1 MSKTTQ
7 QLNAEKLAHLSPSEK
22 RALLAELLRERASK
36 STSLEPMSYGQR
48 ALWFLYQ
55 LAPENVAYNIAYATS
70 LPADLEITLLQRAL
84 EQLMLRHPILRTTYS
99 QQDHAPTQQIHEYQD
114 IVLDVIDA
122 SGWNS
127 DTQKRYLIEAA
138 ERPFDFRKGPFIRA
152 SLLTQANNEI
162 QTDVTQT
169 SQYIFLIVFHHIAL
183 DAWSTKLCIQELWE
197 LYTAIK
203 SKTPPPPQ
211 PKLQYVDYVHWQT
224 EKLSSAAGEQLWQ
237 YWYQHLAGELPELN
251 LRTDRP
257 RSPLQTYHGAAH
269 LTSLSRLFSQQLRAL
284 AVAEGVTSYTLLLT
298 AFKVLLWRY
307 TQQEKLVIGSPM
319 AGRNLAGLETV
330 LGYFAN
336 PVVLRADLAGNPT
349 FSQLLQRLKPIDF
362 AAINHQDYPF
372 PLLVEKLEVARDPS
386 RSPIFQVAFI
396 CLEQQSQDTVA
407 VSPVGGSEANQPSS
421 DAAHIFNF
429 DSQRGAAFDL
439 TLTMIQTGQELVAN
453 WRYNSD
459 LFNPDTIARMAGH
472 FQTLLQSIVTDPHQ
486 TISSLSWLPA
496 AETHQLLHVW
506 NQTQI
511 EYDVK
516 DVCLHQLFEAQVERT
531 PDAIAVVLDTHSVT
545 YQALNQR
552 ANQLAHYLRQLGV
565 VPETLVGVYMER
577 SIEMIVGLLAIL
589 KAGGAYVPL
598 DPSYPKTRLQFML
611 ADANVNVLLTQQHL
625 LERLEDLSYE
635 GNLQTVCLDRDWSTM
650 ARLSRENPAT
660 LVTHHNLAY
669 AMYTSGSSG
678 QPKGVQIE
686 HVALHNL
693 VAWHAKTFRPS
704 LEDRVSQFASL
715 SFDASSWEIWHCLST
730 GASLYIVPEQYRL
743 SPLAFQKWLG
753 AQQITVGFLPT
764 PVLEAFLAIPWTDAN
779 HCLETLHTGG
789 APLLSVPQVAFP
801 FAIINDY
808 GPSECTVITT
818 YDQVDVQR
826 HNRLLPSI
834 GRPIANI
841 QVYLLAAYGQPVPF
855 GVPGELH
862 VSGIG
867 LARGYLNRP
876 ELTAEKFIANP
887 FGSGRLYKTG
897 DLTRY
902 RSDGTIEFLGRIDH
916 QIKMRGFRIELGEIE
931 AALHGHASIQ
941 QALVVAQAEVD
952 APTRLIAYVVPA
964 VGYAPT
970 PSELRH
976 YLKQQLPEY
985 MLPSVFMLL
994 QAFPLTPNG
1003 KVDRQALPASSQLR
1017 PELIETFVAPRTPI
1031 EVLLAD
1037 IWSQVLGVEQVG
1049 VWDNFF
1055 ELGGHSLLVTQVM
1068 SRVRQNLAIDLPLR
1082 YLFEFPTVAEFAKM
1096 VQRQIDQAN
1105 APFTPPITPVE
1116 RTHNYPLSFAQE
1128 RLWFL
1133 EQLQSGIFAHNIPTA
1148 VRLTGPLDVAA
1159 VELSLNEI
1167 VQRHEV
1173 LRVTFQVIDGHP
1185 MQVLE
1190 STAHVVV
1197 PVVDLQALAASVQ
1210 AATVQDL
1217 VHTEIRCPFDLT
1229 QGPLLRCTLLK
1240 LAETEHIALFTMHH
1254 IVSDGW
1260 SMGVLIRELA
1270 VFYQGFAACR
1280 PVSLPPLP
1288 IQYAD
1293 FTLWQRQ
1300 WLQDENLEHHLEYWR
1315 RQLAGSN
1322 SLQLPTDYSPSGISS
1337 YRGKTH
1343 TWQLSPEVS
1352 QSLVGLSRQAGV
1364 TLFMTLMAAFKILLH
1379 RQNKQTDIVLGTDIA
1394 NRNRAEVEQLIGFF
1408 VNIVVLR
1415 TSLAGNPTFQELLRR
1430 VFDVSMAAYA
1440 HQDLPFSK
1448 LVEALQPDRHSSAT
1462 PLFQVLFVMQNNPVT
1477 TVEFSELTLSPIAT
1491 DNETVKFDLV
1501 LFVAETEDGIVGS
1514 WRYNADLFAANT
1526 IARLSEQFKTLLE
1539 DIVRQPE
1546 ARIDALNI
1554 LSEAEKQQQA
1564 ALAAQKTQKKR
1575 KKFMRV
1581 QPKTVTLPQK
1591 ALIKTGFLPSQP
1603 ELPLVLEPDHPGVNL
1618 IDWAQSHRATLETQ
1632 LLQHGALLFRGF
1644 QLTSVETFERLAQAI
1659 CPALFSEYGDLPRES
1674 VGGNVYGSTP
1684 YPADQAIRFHHESSH
1699 LSRWP
1704 LKIWFFCVQPAQQGG
1719 ETPIVDG
1726 RKVYQ
1731 ALPTQL
1737 REKFEQKQLR
1747 YMRNYTEG
1755 LDVSW
1760 QSFFH
1765 TSDKR
1770 QVEAYCHKAGILPE
1784 WKEPDDLRTYQIR
1797 PAIAHHPKTG
1807 DKVFFNQILLHHLA
1821 CLDTATQTSL
1831 LSSLGEANLPR
1842 HVYYGDG
1849 TPIEPDEIAIV
1860 KTIYKETA
1868 VSFRWQQGDV
1878 LMLDNMLIGH
1888 GRYAYQGPR
1897 KIVVAMGEMIGS
1909 EV

>member
-1 MSKTTQ
+1 MSNLSEQIAQLSPEKRELLLRQLQQRRQQTKEQ
-7 QLNAEKLAHLSPSEK
+7 PRLIERQSRAANIFPLSFAQQRLWFLDQLEPNSSAYNMPAALKLSGQLNIRALRQSLLEIIRRHESLRTVFSTHNEQPVQIILPKLLIAIPVIDLRALSSAQRQKEVRWLAAQAAEVPFDLVNGPLLRVAVLKLANFEHILLFTTHHIISDGWSNGVLIREFTTLYAAFSTNHPSPLPELPIQYADFAVWQRQHLQGEALANQLRYWEKTLSQAPSQLKLSTDHPRSARQNCLAGGQPWQLAYSLTEALKAISRQEK
-22 RALLAELLRERASK
+22 VTLFITLLTLFKCLLYRYTGQADVLVGTPIANRNRVELEGLVGFFANTLVMRSVISGNQSFRALLGQVRRVALSAYTHQDLPFEQLVDTLRLERD
-36 STSLEPMSYGQR
+36 LSYHPLFQVM
-48 ALWFLYQ
+48 F
-55 LAPENVAYNIAYATS
+55 T
-70 LPADLEITLLQRAL
+70 LQRAPMDNQSL
-84 EQLMLRHPILRTTYS
+84 PGLTISSFNEGNRG
-99 QQDHAPTQQIHEYQD
+99 A
-114 IVLDVIDA
+114 
-122 SGWNS
+122 
-127 DTQKRYLIEAA
+127 K
-138 ERPFDFRKGPFIRA
+138 FDL
-152 SLLTQANNEI
+152 S
-162 QTDVTQT
+162 
-169 SQYIFLIVFHHIAL
+169 
-183 DAWSTKLCIQELWE
+183 CMLWE
-197 LYTAIK
+197 
-203 SKTPPPPQ
+203 
-211 PKLQYVDYVHWQT
+211 T
-224 EKLSSAAGEQLWQ
+224 E
-237 YWYQHLAGELPELN
+237 
-251 LRTDRP
+251 T
-257 RSPLQTYHGAAH
+257 
-269 LTSLSRLFSQQLRAL
+269 
-284 AVAEGVTSYTLLLT
+284 
-298 AFKVLLWRY
+298 
-307 TQQEKLVIGSPM
+307 
-319 AGRNLAGLETV
+319 GLEG
-330 LGYFAN
+330 LLEYN
-336 PVVLRADLAGNPT
+336 ADL
-349 FSQLLQRLKPIDF
+349 F
-362 AAINHQDYPF
+362 
-372 PLLVEKLEVARDPS
+372 
-386 RSPIFQVAFI
+386 
-396 CLEQQSQDTVA
+396 
-407 VSPVGGSEANQPSS
+407 EAS
-421 DAAHIFNF
+421 
-429 DSQRGAAFDL
+429 
-439 TLTMIQTGQELVAN
+439 
-453 WRYNSD
+453 
-459 LFNPDTIARMAGH
+459 TIARMGQH
-472 FQTLLQSIVTDPHQ
+472 FQTLIEGAVNHPDLPLADLPL
-486 TISSLSWLPA
+486 LSA
-496 AETHQLLHVW
+496 AEHQQLLVDW
-506 NQTQI
+506 NQTQVDTPHSEI
-511 EYDVK
+511 V
-516 DVCLHQLFEAQVERT
+516 HQLFEAQVERT

-841 QVYLLAAYGQPVPF
+841 QVYLLDAYGQPVPI

-1797 PAIAHHPKTG
+1797 PAIAHHHKTG